1 MYNLTMEKNNKKIAV
16 EPRYGVTWNL
26 KKRKKKEKKEKKKI
40 AVEPIDTDV
49 NRFLLTNGI

>member
-1 MYNLTMEKNNKKIAV
+1 MEKKNKKIAV

-26 KKRKKKEKKEKKKI
+26 KKKKKEKKKI

>member
-1 MYNLTMEKNNKKIAV
+1 MYNLPMEKKNKKLLLNLDMLC
-16 EPRYGVTWNL
+16 NL
-26 KKRKKKEKKEKKKI
+26 KLKKEKI

>member
-1 MYNLTMEKNNKKIAV
+1 MYNLTMEKKN
-16 EPRYGVTWNL
+16 
-26 KKRKKKEKKEKKKI
+26 KKI

>member
-1 MYNLTMEKNNKKIAV
+1 MEKKNKKIAV

-26 KKRKKKEKKEKKKI
+26 KKRKKKRKKEKKKI